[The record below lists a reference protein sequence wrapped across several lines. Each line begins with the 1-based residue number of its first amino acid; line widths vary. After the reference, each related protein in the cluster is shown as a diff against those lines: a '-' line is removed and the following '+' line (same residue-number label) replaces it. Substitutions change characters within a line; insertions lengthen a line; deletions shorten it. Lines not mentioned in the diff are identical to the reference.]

1 MIPCDLCGGPGR
13 EVVAATEEVWR
24 HVACEPCGLVWVDPL
39 PAALATLNSEI
50 YGGAARDEEE
60 RGAARG
66 RRLAAELARLRA
78 GLGPTSG
85 SPRLLDVGCGDGALL
100 AAAKAGGWDVA
111 GVELEG
117 DRAAEAAARGVGP
130 VHHGPLETLDP
141 ALAPFD
147 VVRLH
152 HVVEHVPSPRALLAA
167 ATARLAP
174 GGRLVVATP
183 NGASLGARVAGAG
196 WRHLGRPGNGHLVL
210 LSPQALRGYARALGL
225 EVEALAT
232 RGTRAW
238 SLDRARPARRAW
250 RVVEQALVPW
260 ARVTG
265 RGGVLEAT
273 LRTNGDGRPA
283 RGR

>member
-1 MIPCDLCGGPGR
+1 MIPCDLCGGEGR
-13 EVVAATEEVWR
+13 EVVAATDGVWR
-24 HVACEPCGLVWVDPL
+24 HVACAPCGLVWVDPL
-39 PAALATLNSEI
+39 PAGLAGLNSEI
-50 YGGAARDEEE
+50 YGGVARPSREDDEE
-60 RGAARG
+60 RGEARG
-66 RRLAAELARLRA
+66 RRVAREVAELGA
-78 GLGPTSG
+78 GLRST

-100 AAAKAGGWDVA
+100 AAARAAGWDVA

-141 ALAPFD
+141 ALPPFD

-152 HVVEHVPSPRALLAA
+152 HVVEHVPSPRALLRDAA
-167 ATARLAP
+167 ARLAP

-183 NGASLGARVAGAG
+183 SGASLGARVAGSA

-210 LSPQALRGYARALGL
+210 LSPAALRGYARALGL

-238 SLDRARPARRAW
+238 SLDRGRPVRRAW
-250 RVVEQALVPW
+250 RLVEQALVPW
-260 ARVTG
+260 ARLAG

-273 LRTNGDGRPA
+273 LRVAPR
-283 RGR
+283 